1 MECGLNVCVSAP
13 TGKLASTYAQE
24 LPSCR
29 CNTVHT
35 NYFVPVGDVE
45 QSNPINW
52 SLADIHVLLVD
63 EVVTSDVLMY
73 PFLPKKKQWLPKI
86 PF

>member
-1 MECGLNVCVSAP
+1 MCISAP

-35 NYFVPVGDVE
+35 NYFVPVGDAP

-52 SLADIHVLLVD
+52 SLADVHVLLVD
-63 EVVTSDVLMY
+63 EVVTYHVLS
-73 PFLPKKKQWLPKI
+73 FFSKEKTVLTKAAFQGL
-86 PF
+86 